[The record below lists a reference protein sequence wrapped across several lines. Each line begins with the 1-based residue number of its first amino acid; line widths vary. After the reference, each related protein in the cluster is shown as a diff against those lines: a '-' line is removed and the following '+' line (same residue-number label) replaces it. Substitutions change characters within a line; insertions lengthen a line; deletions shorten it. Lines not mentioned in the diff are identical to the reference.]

1 MNDKRC
7 PSTRFLS
14 SFTLKTLITGFY
26 LTLMALFLYSPLIW
40 EYLGSADNT
49 LNVCAFTETFCPEA
63 LELFEQET
71 GVKVKMTYVETD
83 EQIYAKFKINQGQG
97 YDVVNISDFMVQILA
112 KQDLL
117 HKLDH
122 KNIPNKAQ
130 LNTNLLH
137 HPFDPLNT
145 YSLPHKWFM
154 YGLVYHKDFF
164 KKDPA
169 DMDLG
174 YIFNHPQDLTKS
186 GLVGQ
191 PYRLC
196 MIDSPRDA
204 FFLAELYLFG
214 TLDALTNQQVEKIT
228 QLLIAQKQWVECYT
242 LYTTEYFL
250 FSQLVP
256 IALTSSNF
264 MRKILDVSN
273 QFDFAI
279 PKQGGILVVENLVI
293 PKISKKKEMATRF
306 INFML
311 SDRAALINGLTYGW
325 SSANSRANQT
335 VDKQYT
341 VCPHLCP
348 DTTIFKRLHI
358 PLFSLEMDKLAYD
371 SWLNVE
377 FA

>member
-7 PSTRFLS
+7 PSTRFIS
-14 SFTLKTLITGFY
+14 SFSLKILITAFY
-26 LTLMALFLYSPLIW
+26 LGVMAFFLYSPLIW
-40 EYLGSADNT
+40 EYFGSGDNT
-49 LNVCAFTETFCPEA
+49 INVCAFTETFCPEA
-63 LELFEQET
+63 LELFEKET
-71 GVKVKMTYVETD
+71 GVKVRMTYVETD

-97 YDVVNISDFMVQILA
+97 YDVVNISDFMVEILA
-112 KQDLL
+112 KQGFLN
-117 HKLDH
+117 KLDL
-122 KNIPNKAQ
+122 KNLPNKTQ
-130 LNTNLLH
+130 LNINLLN
-137 HPFDPLNT
+137 HPFDPNNI

-154 YGLVYHKDFF
+154 YGLVYNKDFF
-164 KKDPA
+164 KKDPS

-174 YIFNHPQDLTKS
+174 YIFNQPQALTQS

-191 PYRLC
+191 PYNLC

-204 FFLAELYLFG
+204 FFLAALYLFG
-214 TLDALTNQQVEKIT
+214 TLDSLTDQQVEQIT

-242 LYTTEYFL
+242 LYTIEYFL
-250 FSQLVP
+250 FSHLVP

-264 MRKILDVSN
+264 MRKILDVSD

-293 PKISKKKEMATRF
+293 PKVSKKQELATRF

-311 SDRAALINGLTYGW
+311 SDRVALINGSTYGW
-325 SSANSRANQT
+325 SSSNTKANQM
-335 VDKQYT
+335 VDKQYAT
-341 VCPHLCP
+341 CPHLCP
-348 DTTIFKRLHI
+348 DAQIFKQLYI
-358 PLFSLEMDKLAYD
+358 PLFSHKMDTQAYD